1 MSAAQKKIMYQVI
14 QALGKK
20 YVFDTEEAYTYAD
33 GVVFNSKPANAGAGK
48 EEDARAGK
56 EEEHSESTGD
66 DTATVSTDSKLTAIE
81 KTRKNIALW
90 TTKYDKLVETIKSGK
105 SKDEDKD
112 KAARDKLAEKLTA
125 EKEKLKKQE
134 AKEAKA
140 AAPKQEKKTKPAP
153 AKAEKKDTDEK
164 RIKRMSPTLATHLK
178 KCLDESKINHSDA
191 KVFDKIKKDFV
202 KYIDDLTETDF
213 TGKSL
218 PDHMRDFAG
227 LKGETHEE
235 PKTESREETTSA
247 APVVLELSALQK
259 IESKGTLINLPG
271 DSHTNGV
278 YFDSKKGQIVTGPEE
293 VEGEDFEEITF
304 NGATY
309 VVGETTGRVYEPTDG
324 SDKFVGFLGIGKF
337 KEMKR
342 A

>member
-1 MSAAQKKIMYQVI
+1 MSAVQKKIMFQVV

-20 YVFDTEEAYTYAD
+20 YAFDTEEAYTYVD
-33 GVVFNSKPANAGAGK
+33 GVVFNAKPANAGAGK

-66 DTATVSTDSKLTAIE
+66 ETATVSTESKLTAIE

-105 SKDEDKD
+105 SKDENKD
-112 KAARDKLAEKLTA
+112 KTARDKLAEKLTA

-140 AAPKQEKKTKPAP
+140 AAPNEEKKTKPAP
-153 AKAEKKDTDEK
+153 AKAEKKKDTDEK
-164 RIKRMSPTLATHLK
+164 RIKRMSPTLATQLK
-178 KCLDESKINHSDA
+178 KCLDESKIDHSDA

-235 PKTESREETTSA
+235 PKTASHEETTSA
-247 APVVLELSALQK
+247 APVVLELSDLQK
-259 IESKGTLINLPG
+259 IESNGTLINLPG

-278 YFDSKKGQIVTGPEE
+278 YYDSKKGQIVTGPNE

-304 NGATY
+304 NGNMY
-309 VVGETTGRVYEPTDG
+309 VIGETTGRVYEPTDG

-337 KEMKR
+337 KTMTR
-342 A
+342 